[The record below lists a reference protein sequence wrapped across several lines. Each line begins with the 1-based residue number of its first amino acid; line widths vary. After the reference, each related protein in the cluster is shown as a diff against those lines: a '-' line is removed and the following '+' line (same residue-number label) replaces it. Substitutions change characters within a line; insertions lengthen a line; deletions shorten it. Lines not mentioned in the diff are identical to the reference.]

1 MKEYNFKFKLEG
13 VGRIYAESDE
23 AAQAM
28 LDDPSVT
35 IGGNV
40 AYVDSAQFAD
50 TPAEEWETAQVVE
63 EEFELVS
70 LGGVLIDD

>member
-13 VGRIYAESDE
+13 VGRVYADSDE
-23 AAQAM
+23 EAQAM
-28 LDDPSVT
+28 LDEPSVT

-40 AYVDSAQFAD
+40 AYVDAAAFVD

-63 EEFELVS
+63 DRITA
-70 LGGVLIDD
+70 GGVNTK